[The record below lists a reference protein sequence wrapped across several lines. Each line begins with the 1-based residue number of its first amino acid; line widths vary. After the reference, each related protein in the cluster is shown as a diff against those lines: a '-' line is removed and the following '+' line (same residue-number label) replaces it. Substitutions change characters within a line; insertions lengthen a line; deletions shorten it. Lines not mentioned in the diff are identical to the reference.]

1 MKDYIPGAI
10 ISLILLIIFLV
21 FDSQLYKNVMP
32 TSVITSLLVTQVFF
46 YKFCVTEKKVYPY
59 VILIPLLILAVYFS
73 LPEYTYD
80 QAKAK
85 VEKDYSLVDVS
96 VEIVPFDNSDSW
108 NPFVSSWGYLFSG
121 NEMNSD
127 KTVSILVVPDNG
139 RMIEVDE

>member
-32 TSVITSLLVTQVFF
+32 TSVMISLLVTQVFF

-59 VILIPLLILAVYFS
+59 VILIQLLILSVYFS

-96 VEIVPFDNSDSW
+96 VEKVPFDTSDSW
-108 NPFVSSWGYLFSG
+108 NPFESNWGYLFSG